1 MNPTADPDRGL
12 LHKGYDSLVW
22 GGSWL
27 QSLALLI
34 PRVAW
39 GWELYL
45 SGYRHLHDVPTM
57 VERFTKWGV
66 PMPQLSVY
74 VSGTTEMVGGILLFV
89 GLGTRLISLPL
100 LFNFIVAYLTASHA
114 KLAQAFGAQSSGR
127 LEGLEN
133 VIDDFAFPFF
143 CLSLIM
149 IAFGPGWI
157 SIDGLLKRLV
167 WKRKRRSTSP
177 APPSP

>member
-1 MNPTADPDRGL
+1 MNPPDPDRGL

-27 QSLALLI
+27 QSLALLL

-57 VERFTKWGV
+57 IERFTGWGV
-66 PMPQLSVY
+66 PMPRLSVY
-74 VSGTTEMVGGILLFV
+74 VSGTTEMVGGILLFF
-89 GLGTRLISLPL
+89 GLGARLISLPL
-100 LFNFIVAYLTASHA
+100 LFNFIVAYVTASHA
-114 KLAQAFGAQSSGR
+114 KLVKAFAASSPDR
-127 LEGLEN
+127 LGGLEKL
-133 VIDDFAFPFF
+133 IDDDAFPFL

-157 SIDGLLKRLV
+157 SIDGLLKRFV
-167 WKRKRRSTSP
+167 FKRKKAQGSST
-177 APPSP
+177 APKP